1 MWRPRYHVRASS
13 RRSHFSVRLESEN
26 GAERAGADSTLGL
39 PPAAG
44 GAEELAA
51 VAEHD
56 EADAEAEAEAETTLR
71 LQDDLAKAAE
81 LRLLTAMGW
90 PGGVRC
96 EQPQVVSR
104 QCVYIQLLSSHCRV
118 MCMHLAIDTPFPS
131 TLLALLAARP
141 SMLLL

>member
-1 MWRPRYHVRASS
+1 MKRQEKS
-13 RRSHFSVRLESEN
+13 RLESEN

-56 EADAEAEAEAETTLR
+56 EADAEAEAEAEAETTLR

-90 PGGVRC
+90 PGGDGQD
-96 EQPQVVSR
+96 EDDELEDDEGIPAEE
-104 QCVYIQLLSSHCRV
+104 IQKWQSANPEDHDQRAALREKLRAKFESMTSSKLSQ
-118 MCMHLAIDTPFPS
+118 IS
-131 TLLALLAARP
+131 T
-141 SMLLL
+141 